1 MLLMTSATVRWRL
14 SMIGEFEIAM
24 VDLFDDNDGD
34 GGAMRC
40 DAVLEQCDVLVV
52 VMCAEQSFVSSPS

>member
-1 MLLMTSATVRWRL
+1 
-14 SMIGEFEIAM
+14 MIGEFEIAM